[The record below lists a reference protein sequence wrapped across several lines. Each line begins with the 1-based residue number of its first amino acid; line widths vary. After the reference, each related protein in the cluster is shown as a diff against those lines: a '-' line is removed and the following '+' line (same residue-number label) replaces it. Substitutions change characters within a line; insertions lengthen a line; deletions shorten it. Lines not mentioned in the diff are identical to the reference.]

1 MHHKNRLIEIVK
13 NIEILAYQEVS
24 GSECFLAVFQ
34 ILELKSLL
42 VQIESSLNHCF
53 SLN

>member
-1 MHHKNRLIEIVK
+1 MRIEFLK
-13 NIEILAYQEVS
+13 NIEIWAYQEVS
-24 GSECFLAVFQ
+24 GSDFLAMFQ